1 MPASTST
8 LLDTANVVFRAIG
21 ERPVLTINNV
31 QGDRVKDC
39 ITQACLDTE
48 SLHTWDWLYKKSVA
62 NSWSTNTALLPTYQ
76 RLFGVTMGDTT
87 KGYTELVYVPE
98 LQFDRSPI
106 KPYTGTADLANYYTL
121 VSGGA
126 KLTNYP
132 NDIVSQGRILFHMQ
146 EPIKVPTLESAKFD
160 NVPERYMPL
169 IQKKACHLM
178 CIRYLDD
185 AQAASY
191 FQQEFEQLVQQFR
204 AFERKAPVGKLSMYR
219 RGR

>member
-1 MPASTST
+1 MPGSTST

-39 ITQACLDTE
+39 INQACLDTE
-48 SLHTWDWLYKKSVA
+48 SLHTWDWLYRKSVA
-62 NSWSTNTALLPTYQ
+62 NSWVTNFAALSTYQ
-76 RLFGVTMGDTT
+76 RIFGVTMGDLT
-87 KGYTELVYVPE
+87 KGFTELVYVPE
-98 LQFDRSPI
+98 LQLDRSPI
-106 KPYTGTADLANYYTL
+106 KPYKGTSDLADYYTL
-121 VSGGA
+121 VAGGA
-126 KLTNYP
+126 RFSNYP
-132 NDIVSQGRILFHMQ
+132 DDTTSQGRIIFHIQ
-146 EPIKVPTLESAKFD
+146 EPIKVPTQEIGKFD